1 MANIEINQE
10 ELQKYMQHPDN
21 QPVVMINLLKYKN
34 ETEDGVDGAELYKCY
49 KQKAAELL
57 KQVGGK
63 LLWIGNSD
71 QYIIWGDNDKWDE
84 VLLSEY
90 PSRAAFLKMISLPEF
105 EEVQKDRKASL
116 NSTVLIASTTIDSA
130 LHQK

>member
-21 QPVVMINLLKYKN
+21 QPVVMINLLKFKN
-34 ETEDGVDGAELYKCY
+34 ETEDGVDGAEFYKCY

-71 QYIIWGDNDKWDE
+71 QYIIGGDNDKWDE
-84 VLLSEY
+84 VLLVEY

>member
-21 QPVVMINLLKYKN
+21 QPVVMINLLKFKN
-34 ETEDGVDGAELYKCY
+34 ETEDGVDGTELYKCY

-71 QYIIWGDNDKWDE
+71 QYIIGGDNDKWDE
-84 VLLSEY
+84 VLLVEY

>member
-1 MANIEINQE
+1 MGNIEINRE
-10 ELQKYMQHPDN
+10 EMQKFMQHPDE
-21 QPVVMINLLKYKN
+21 QPVVMINLLKFKN
-34 ETEDGVDGAELYKCY
+34 KTEDGVEGAELYKCY

-63 LLWIGNSD
+63 LLWLGKAD
-71 QYIIWGDNDKWDE
+71 QYIIGGDNDKWDE
-84 VLLSEY
+84 VLLVQY

-116 NSTVLIASTTIDSA
+116 KSTVLIASTTLGSA
-130 LHQK
+130 TD

>member
-1 MANIEINQE
+1 MGNLEINQE
-10 ELQKYMQHPDN
+10 EIQKFIQHPDE
-21 QPVVMINLLKYKN
+21 QPVVMLNLLKFKN
-34 ETEDGVDGAELYKCY
+34 EEQDGVEGAELYRCY

-63 LLWIGNSD
+63 LLWLGKAD
-71 QYIIWGDNDKWDE
+71 QYIIGDENDKWDE
-84 VLLSEY
+84 VLLVEY

-116 NSTVLIASTTIDSA
+116 KSTVLIASTTLGSSID
-130 LHQK
+130 KK

>member
-1 MANIEINQE
+1 MGNIEINRE
-10 ELQKYMQHPDN
+10 EMQKFMQHPDE
-21 QPVVMINLLKYKN
+21 QPVVMINLLKFKN
-34 ETEDGVDGAELYKCY
+34 KTEDGVEGAELYKCY

-63 LLWIGNSD
+63 LLWLGKAD
-71 QYIIWGDNDKWDE
+71 QYIIGGDNDKWDE
-84 VLLSEY
+84 VLLVEY

-116 NSTVLIASTTIDSA
+116 KSTVLIASTTLGSA
-130 LHQK
+130 TD

>member
-1 MANIEINQE
+1 MGNLEINKE
-10 ELQKYMQHPDN
+10 EIQKFMQHPDD
-21 QPVVMINLLKYKN
+21 QPVVMINLLKFKN
-34 ETEDGVDGAELYKCY
+34 ETEDGVEGAELYKCY

-63 LLWIGNSD
+63 LLWLGKAD
-71 QYIIWGDNDKWDE
+71 QYIICDDNDKWDE
-84 VLLSEY
+84 VLLVEY

-116 NSTVLIASTTIDSA
+116 KNTVLIASTTLGSA
-130 LHQK
+130 LQNK